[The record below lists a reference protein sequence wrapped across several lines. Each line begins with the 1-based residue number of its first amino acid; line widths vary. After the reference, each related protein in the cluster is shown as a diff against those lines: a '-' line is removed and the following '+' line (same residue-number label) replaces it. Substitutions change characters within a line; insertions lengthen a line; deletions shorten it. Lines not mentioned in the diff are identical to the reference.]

1 MQCELNVVDCVDYVR
16 DERQFQALCRTKI
29 ANRIGKER
37 LCPLVNAVI
46 TRTIAGTSLAGTG
59 LEKQQIIMYVVYSC
73 IHLFIS
79 DNAVQTNE
87 YAHNVQYRYIY
98 THTVKE
104 TNIGSSQHVH
114 AVTLINVRT

>member
-87 YAHNVQYRYIY
+87 YAHTVQYRYI
-98 THTVKE
+98 
-104 TNIGSSQHVH
+104 IH
-114 AVTLINVRT
+114 AHRQRDKYRLFTACSCCYLD